1 MAFLKLVFGW
11 ALKMFVEMLHRVL
24 VYLSV
29 FCLFFFLDFYAK
41 TVMLCVWKLDFFFIG
56 LINGFSC

>member
-1 MAFLKLVFGW
+1 
-11 ALKMFVEMLHRVL
+11 MFVEMLHSVL

-29 FCLFFFLDFYAK
+29 FCLFFLDFYAK
-41 TVMLCVWKLDFFFIG
+41 TVMLCVWKLNFFLIS